1 MEVSEMKNQNQ
12 HSHSVD
18 ILHQKIRE
26 NIEIKNTLEKA
37 LFLNQRQIILSQ
49 LGLLEAIEI

>member
-1 MEVSEMKNQNQ
+1 MKNQNQ
-12 HSHSVD
+12 HSHSID

-49 LGLLEAIEI
+49 LELLEATEI